1 MSNMVFKKQH
11 HPDEIPA
18 FSNQD
23 IYEYIY
29 GKKPP
34 GYISKLWIKAKRKL
48 GRNEIW
54 TDSSLWNFIGGLSLF
69 LTVIPFL
76 LIWESAQT
84 FRQAIF
90 PLQLGAASFFYLYI
104 LSKGKRDTHTFRV
117 SGVLA
122 ILLAALLPMLVL
134 NMYSS
139 GQTAALFIPAHLAIC
154 GIAAL
159 FRSDE
164 NLDPI
169 YILYKAFSYFVF
181 TLFTG
186 WLSLYALTNL

>member
-1 MSNMVFKKQH
+1 MTINRIQNPECLCRHIFSVENIFVMSNMVFKKQH

-54 TDSSLWNFIGGLSLF
+54 TDSSLWNFVGGLSLF

-90 PLQLGAASFFYLYI
+90 PLQLGACLLYT
-104 LSKGKRDTHTFRV
+104 SPSPRDR
-117 SGVLA
+117 G
-122 ILLAALLPMLVL
+122 
-134 NMYSS
+134 
-139 GQTAALFIPAHLAIC
+139 
-154 GIAAL
+154 
-159 FRSDE
+159 
-164 NLDPI
+164 
-169 YILYKAFSYFVF
+169 
-181 TLFTG
+181 
-186 WLSLYALTNL
+186 